1 VTTPGEVASPV
12 VFFDLVGTVVVRDGR
27 GRFVSREEVLE
38 LIPSDGRSGLLC
50 NLPRGLGLH
59 EATRILEEAGAVGLF
74 APDLMVVASTL
85 PCALPDA
92 RAFAV
97 AAALAGARVDGCRF
111 VSADTASCA
120 AAAEAG
126 MDAVHMPVGE
136 AARALEPGLFAD
148 IAEPMP
154 QLFAGEVDEDVG
166 PTFVL
171 TGRVVTMAGRGEV
184 LDDAQLVISRGLIAA
199 LVPAGEDVSEEYTSA
214 PRIDTGGTIYPGLLD
229 LHNHFVYDVL
239 PLWKVPRCYSNR
251 SQWPRAGDYASDVQL
266 PVRALAERPSTARAI
281 VRYVEAKALAG
292 GTTTGQ
298 GMRTRVNGGPR
309 LFHGAMRNVE
319 ETKDPRL
326 PEAGTLV
333 PTLYVNPE
341 RVRAFKTALAART
354 AYFYH
359 LAEGRDDAARRTYSD
374 LVDNDLLSR
383 SLVGIHCLGLHPED
397 LVEFAGAGG
406 KCVWSPF
413 SNLLLYGR
421 TLNLPALLKS
431 GVRFSIGCDWTPT
444 GSKNLLQELKVA
456 QWVVESQSADLTTE
470 DLARAVTCEAAAV
483 VGWEGRVGT
492 LAVGA
497 FADLVVLRGTQ
508 GDPFDQLVD
517 ATESEVALVL
527 VHGVARY
534 GDWALLAQLHTEP
547 DRPPE
552 RWSVGGVDK
561 AFNVRTPDSDLSEVT
576 FANARETLLDA
587 MSDLVTFRESSADQ
601 EATLNAMGLDAPSF
615 TLELDNEYVPSP
627 DDYLDAEPPEPEL
640 AADWSQIAASV
651 ELDTVEVGGGD
662 YWERIEAQL
671 NIDQGLKERLRTA
684 YER

>member
-1 VTTPGEVASPV
+1 MTV
-12 VFFDLVGTVVVRDGR
+12 VFFDLVGTVVVRDSR
-27 GRFVSREEVLE
+27 GRFVPREEVLE
-38 LIPSDGRSGLLC
+38 LIPAEGRSGLLC
-50 NLPRGLGLH
+50 NLRHGAGLH
-59 EATRILEEAGAVGLF
+59 EATLILEEAGTAGLF
-74 APDLMVVASTL
+74 APDLTVVASTL
-85 PCALPDA
+85 PCPLPDA

-97 AAALAGARVDGCRF
+97 AAALAGASLGECTF
-111 VSADTASCA
+111 VSADAASCA
-120 AAAEAG
+120 ASERAG
-126 MDAVHMPVGE
+126 MNAVHMPIDG
-136 AARALEPGLFAD
+136 AAAQPAEPGLLAD
-148 IAEPMP
+148 VVEPLP

-171 TGRVVTMAGRGEV
+171 TGRVVTMDARGEV
-184 LDDAQLVISRGLIAA
+184 HDDAQLVVSRGRVVA
-199 LVPAGEDVSEEYTSA
+199 LVPAGSELPDEYSSA
-214 PRIDTGGTIYPGLLD
+214 RRLDTGGTMYPGLID

-251 SQWPRAGDYASDVQL
+251 SQWPRASDYASDVSL

-333 PTLYVNPE
+333 PTLYASPE
-341 RVRAFKTALAART
+341 RVRAFKSALAART

-359 LAEGRDDAARRTYSD
+359 LAEGRDDAARRTYCD
-374 LVDNDLLSR
+374 LVDNDLLAP

-397 LVEFAGAGG
+397 FVEFAGAGG

-421 TLNLPALLKS
+421 TQDLSALLES
-431 GVRFSIGCDWTPT
+431 GIRFSIGCDWTPT

-456 QWVVESQSADLTTE
+456 QWVVESQSADLTSE
-470 DLARAVTCEAAAV
+470 DLARAVTCDAAAV
-483 VGWEGRVGT
+483 VGWEDRVGKLT
-492 LAVGA
+492 AGA
-497 FADLVVLRGTQ
+497 FADVTVLHGTD
-508 GDPFDQLVD
+508 GDPFDQLVA
-517 ATESEVALVL
+517 ATESDVALVL

-534 GDWALLAQLHTEP
+534 GDLELLEQLNTEP

-552 RWSVGGVDK
+552 RWSVGGVEK
-561 AFNVRTPDSDLSEVT
+561 GFNLQTPDSDLDEVT
-576 FANARETLLDA
+576 FAGARKTLLDA
-587 MSDLVTFRESSADQ
+587 MSDLVAFRESSAEQ
-601 EATLNAMGLDAPSF
+601 EATLNAMGLDVPSF
-615 TLELDNEYVPSP
+615 TLDLDNEYVPSP
-627 DDYLDAEPPEPEL
+627 DDYLDAAPLEAEL
-640 AADWSQIAASV
+640 AADWSRIAASV

-662 YWERIEAQL
+662 YWERIDAQT
-671 NIDQGLKERLRTA
+671 NIDDSLKETLRNA
-684 YER
+684 YGR